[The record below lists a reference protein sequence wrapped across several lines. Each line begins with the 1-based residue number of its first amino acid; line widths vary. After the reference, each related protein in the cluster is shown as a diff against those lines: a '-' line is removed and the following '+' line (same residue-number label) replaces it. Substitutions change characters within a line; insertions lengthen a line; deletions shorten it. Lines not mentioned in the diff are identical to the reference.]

1 MHRLIF
7 HLGWLYIVL
16 NFPGDVMG
24 PQGLSPSE
32 QELYFDPE
40 IEEGDTCVD
49 DDGSEVFTNTA
60 RG

>member
-1 MHRLIF
+1 MRRLIF
-7 HLGWLYIVL
+7 HFCWVL
-16 NFPGDVMG
+16 TVAQWPGNVTR
-24 PQGLSPSE
+24 PQGLSPSQ
-32 QELYFDPE
+32 QEHYYDPE